1 MLSAI
6 RYPASSKIRGLSL
19 CEQMYIYFNTEIT
32 FGLGYTLSAG
42 KSLSDSHQAVLFPFM
57 LALRMKRIAYIL
69 KMLA

>member
-19 CEQMYIYFNTEIT
+19 CERYFNTEIT

-42 KSLSDSHQAVLFPFM
+42 KSVSDSHQAVLFPFM